1 MFRYLALE
9 MCQASLREYVEN
21 TIFAKNNAQN
31 KSLLF
36 QTISGLKHL
45 HSLNIGEF
53 LGRSFPFF
61 QGVLAEF
68 YATESCGL
76 PDWFIT

>member
-45 HSLNIGEF
+45 HSLNIGKFVGCYSHFSE
-53 LGRSFPFF
+53 GTS
-61 QGVLAEF
+61 GN
-68 YATESCGL
+68 ATESCGL
-76 PDWFIT
+76 PYWFIT